1 MVTENGHTYILKKPL
16 FKGECI
22 QIPLEHTP
30 AQKIFINQFLTYHEI
45 FNIYGS
51 EENIVKKLKRVPKCT
66 HIVFSREYK
75 FRYQDILNI
84 TGFVDYKGYRDYLT
98 AIAKGQIPYM
108 PR

>member
-1 MVTENGHTYILKKPL
+1 M
-16 FKGECI
+16 
-22 QIPLEHTP
+22 
-30 AQKIFINQFLTYHEI
+30 
-45 FNIYGS
+45 
-51 EENIVKKLKRVPKCT
+51 KLKRVPKYS

-98 AIAKGQIPYM
+98 AIANGQIPYT